1 MTYRKRLVFL
11 LVAALASFSPF
22 AGAADMSLT
31 PHTAAYKVKVKILSG
46 ELNTTLEQAETGFV
60 ATHKLNTTGMARLLA
75 KGEIEETASF
85 MVSADGV
92 MPLLYSSQD
101 SMTSKKTH
109 ADVRF
114 DIAHGE
120 VVGSVDGEAFNMPF
134 ADLVH
139 DRVSIQYQLMLD
151 LQRGMLQD
159 VYVLY
164 DIDELKTLQVTNIGQ
179 QSVKT
184 PAGTFEAVGI
194 QHQTEG
200 SSRVTTLW
208 CVPELGYI
216 PAIIEQHRKGKLR
229 MRALLESYTPTL

>member
-1 MTYRKRLVFL
+1 MTYRTL
-11 LVAALASFSPF
+11 LVLILVATLSIAPSFAAAS
-22 AGAADMSLT
+22 DVSLT

-46 ELNTTLEQAETGFV
+46 ELDTKLERTNAGFV

-75 KGEIEETASF
+75 KGEIEESASF
-85 MVSADGV
+85 GVSAAGV
-92 MPLLYSSQD
+92 TPTLYVSSD
-101 SMTSKKTH
+101 SMTSKKTQ

-114 DIAHGE
+114 DIAGRQ
-120 VVGSVDGEAFNMPF
+120 VIGTVNGEAFSMPF
-134 ADLVH
+134 ENVIH

-151 LQRGMLQD
+151 LQRGMLND

-179 QSVKT
+179 QSIKT
-184 PAGTFEAVGI
+184 PAGTYDAVGI